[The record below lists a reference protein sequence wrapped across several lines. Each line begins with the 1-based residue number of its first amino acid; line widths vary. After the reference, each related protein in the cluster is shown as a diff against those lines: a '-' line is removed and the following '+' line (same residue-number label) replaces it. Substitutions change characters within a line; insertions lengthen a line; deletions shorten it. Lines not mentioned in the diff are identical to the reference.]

1 MSVPRDATRTRLR
14 RCGLAR
20 KCRSVVSEC
29 TTSDGVANCHAGR
42 RHHRDRLRAD
52 SLATAVSASVARA
65 DTEAKGRLPRP
76 RALFIYARGMG
87 TLFVA
92 GANTGAAEMLRLV
105 GAVNVGAPL
114 EGYKPFTA
122 EAVATSGA
130 EVIVLPEK
138 GLRSLGGIEAL
149 LALPGMS
156 QTPAARARR
165 VVTVDDAL
173 LLGSGPRLPE
183 GIQRL
188 SRAIAASL
196 GTTAAA
202 AAMR

>member
-1 MSVPRDATRTRLR
+1 M
-14 RCGLAR
+14 
-20 KCRSVVSEC
+20 
-29 TTSDGVANCHAGR
+29 
-42 RHHRDRLRAD
+42 RAE
-52 SLATAVSASVARA
+52 
-65 DTEAKGRLPRP
+65 TEAKGRLPHP

-138 GLRSLGGIEAL
+138 GLQSLGGIEAL

-173 LLGSGPRLPE
+173 LLGFGPRLPK
-183 GIQRL
+183 GFRCC
-188 SRAIAASL
+188 RAQSPPVLPPLQPLRRCADRVTRDGGPRHDRAATQSV
-196 GTTAAA
+196 
-202 AAMR
+202 